1 MTARKR
7 RKAGKATNPVKTM
20 ADYAMSFDRLG
31 LWMAERAKSTS
42 LRHPQA
48 TSLSMLDGA
57 VASVV
62 AGPASMNPEEWV
74 CPLLGLGPDAFN
86 HYTEEFSAGPVATCV
101 GIGWR
106 VFGRHEANRSCG
118 EVNDLI
124 VWFLGEGVPSVDL
137 AHGDLTRGEE
147 RPEQHG
153 GGFGAGQDS
162 LGLYPALEFFVQSLD
177 RVRGS
182 DRLPLARRE
191 PRECEQLV
199 ARFLQAVGD
208 GAAFEAPLA
217 DERLAPGLD
226 LAARRGVDHVAVVVR
241 DFLV

>member
-86 HYTEEFSAGPVATCV
+86 HYTEEFSAIAATLIRHNAISNTLSTKPESFEPYSCV
-101 GIGWR
+101 GQTAR
-106 VFGRHEANRSCG
+106 LMP
-118 EVNDLI
+118 DLGA
-124 VWFLGEGVPSVDL
+124 WGSTPS
-137 AHGDLTRGEE
+137 
-147 RPEQHG
+147 
-153 GGFGAGQDS
+153 
-162 LGLYPALEFFVQSLD
+162 
-177 RVRGS
+177 
-182 DRLPLARRE
+182 
-191 PRECEQLV
+191 
-199 ARFLQAVGD
+199 
-208 GAAFEAPLA
+208 
-217 DERLAPGLD
+217 
-226 LAARRGVDHVAVVVR
+226 
-241 DFLV
+241 